1 MFRHNFLSYSG
12 KIIISLILEI
22 VYFPVWWYS
31 VGFFRIAKN
40 IWRFFRGRNQ
50 ALGFS
55 IWLKNIFVPMYGQ
68 YDWAGRLISFFIR
81 LIQIIFRGSILLF
94 WGVICFFLVVGWL
107 ILPIFLVLALAFQ
120 ILK

>member
-1 MFRHNFLSYSG
+1 MLRHNFLSYSG

-22 VYFPVWWYS
+22 VYFPIWWYS

-40 IWRFFRGRNQ
+40 IWRFFLGREQ
-50 ALGFS
+50 SLGFS

-68 YDWAGRLISFFIR
+68 HDWAGRLISFFIR
-81 LIQIIFRGSILLF
+81 LIQIVFRGLVLFF
-94 WGVICFFLVVGWL
+94 WGLISLFLVFSWL
-107 ILPIFLVLALAFQ
+107 ALPILLVLALAFQ

>member
-40 IWRFFRGRNQ
+40 IRRFVRGREQ
-50 ALGFS
+50 VLGFS
-55 IWLKNIFVPMYGQ
+55 VWLKNIFVPMYGQ

-81 LIQIIFRGSILLF
+81 LIQIIFRGGVLFF
-94 WGVICFFLVVGWL
+94 WGGICLFLTISWL
-107 ILPIFLVLALAFQ
+107 ALPVLLVLALAFQ